1 MKFTFLALVLFAFQF
16 SFAQSTTPPKALK
29 PVPQKIVDPTG
40 DRGQCIIGTKSD
52 NVITNVTM
60 ALNNAEASV
69 KDPKKASPE
78 LCKKINQA
86 KAVVKYMENY
96 IAKPNG
102 CKPAQIQEFRAKLN
116 DQKSKLESNL
126 VKQFNCQ
133 PDALAAA
140 TAPSQNEKGG
150 STTVSNDPVEIVKN
164 ELTRAFVAVT
174 NFHKSGGAYPESL
187 EKVGFESGNANVSV
201 SYKKEGS
208 GFLLKA
214 TDGNTQMSIDQ
225 NKRLVVK

>member
-1 MKFTFLALVLFAFQF
+1 MKFIFLLLALAASQF
-16 SFAQSTTPPKALK
+16 SFAQSSTPPKALK

-40 DRGQCIIGTKSD
+40 DRSQCVIGSKSD
-52 NVITNVTM
+52 NVIANVTM
-60 ALNNAEASV
+60 ALNKAENSV

-78 LCKKINQA
+78 LCKAINQA
-86 KAVVKYMENY
+86 KAVVKYMETY
-96 IAKPNG
+96 ISKPNG
-102 CKPAQIQEFRAKLN
+102 CKPAQIQEFRTKLN
-116 DQKSKLESNL
+116 EQKTKLESNL

-140 TAPSQNEKGG
+140 KSSAPAEKNG
-150 STTVSNDPVEIVKN
+150 SATVSNDPAEIVKN

-174 NFHKSGGAYPESL
+174 NFHKAGGSYPDSL

-201 SYKKEGS
+201 TYKKEGS

-214 TDGNTQMSIDQ
+214 TDGETQMSIDQ